1 MTRMLGRFGAGLLAI
16 SLLSSQ
22 LDAYKLMGPKWSQP
36 STTFYADIPGSD
48 GLWNRAFENAMGTW
62 NSRTSFRYS
71 SVRSFLDP
79 CAARGTGQNGVT
91 FSDTSC
97 GEAFGNSTL
106 AVTWSWYSGSTLQ
119 RTGVVFNSKRNWS
132 VYDGPW
138 SGTADFQRVAVHEL
152 GHALGLDHENSV
164 PAIMN
169 TSISWGSSISLP
181 QPDDINGVNAIYGGS
196 TTEPAPPPPPPP
208 PPPPQPIN
216 RAPTVE
222 AGADQVVKGG
232 QSVILRGSASDPDN
246 DLLTLSWTQV
256 SGPFVA
262 ISGATQP
269 TAGFVAPRLTQDSV
283 FTFRLTASDGK
294 GGTAADDVRVTVQ
307 RNNPPVVSAGSTQ
320 TVDSGAAVSLSG
332 TATDPDGDP
341 LSVQWTQS
349 AGPSVAL
356 SDRNK
361 TTAFFKAP
369 QVGAETVLTFKLTVS
384 DGLFTGEAGVNI
396 VVRPVHTLLFPYSLS
411 TGNVLFRDTF
421 VGIAL
426 ANLGATSSNATVTA
440 TDPTGAERNSVWLSP
455 PIAARGQ
462 KTLVAAEIPA
472 PGASTLV
479 VRSSGTPLQGFF
491 MIGDAALKRLDG
503 VGGEIKSSRALYFPL
518 ARHGAGQA
526 TSIFLFNPNGQL
538 DPNVSL
544 RLFNRDGVL
553 LRSRN
558 VALLPGGSL
567 VGTLDQI
574 FGSDLVLSEGFIFAL
589 GTLPLKGFEFY
600 ARGGDLSSLTAQVA
614 GPTTRLISPHF
625 FASSDDGTTE
635 LRLLNAGSNKAF
647 IKIKALDNQGTMFAS
662 ADVAVQSNT
671 LFTGDLKQLLRLDA
685 SLTRPAVTLT
695 GYLVLD
701 VTGERIGIFDKTPEV
716 IGSIHFSGNV
726 GKFLS
731 SLPLLDRGMTDTAF
745 LHVAQS
751 RELRLFTGLA
761 IYNPDT
767 AAARVRVQAFN
778 EAGMK
783 TGEKEFDLPAGR
795 RLVGLLNESTFFGSA
810 FNQVKG
816 HLRVTSLPTAARPSA
831 VPVVAFALFGDESG
845 EFLSAIEGQKPIN

>member
-1 MTRMLGRFGAGLLAI
+1 MKRMLGRLGAVVLAS
-16 SLLSSQ
+16 SLLVGQ

-36 STTFYADIPGSD
+36 STTFYVDIPGSD

-62 NSRTSFRYS
+62 NSRTSFRFS

-106 AVTWSWYSGSTLQ
+106 AVTWSWYSGSTFQ
-119 RTGVVFNSKRNWS
+119 RTGIVFNSKRNWS

-169 TSISWGSSISLP
+169 ASISFGSSISLP
-181 QPDDINGVNAIYGGS
+181 QPDDISGVNAMYGGS

-208 PPPPQPIN
+208 VN

-232 QSVILRGSASDPDN
+232 QTVILRGSASDPDS
-246 DLLTLSWTQV
+246 DLLTLTWTQV
-256 SGPFVA
+256 SGPFVT
-262 ISGATQP
+262 ISGAAQT
-269 TAGFVAPRLTQDSV
+269 TASFVAPRLVQDNV
-283 FTFRLTASDGK
+283 LTFRLTVSDGK
-294 GGTAADDVRVTVQ
+294 GGSAADEVRVTVQ
-307 RNNPPVVSAGSTQ
+307 RNNPPLVSAGSAQ
-320 TVDSGAAVSLSG
+320 IVDSAAAVSLSG

-341 LSVQWTQS
+341 LAFQWSQS
-349 AGPSVAL
+349 AGPVVTL

-361 TTAFFKAP
+361 LTAFFKAP
-369 QVGAETVLTFKLTVS
+369 QVGAETVLAFKLSVS
-384 DGLFTGEAGVNI
+384 DGLFTSEAAVNV
-396 VVRPVHTLLFPYSLS
+396 VVRPVNTLLFPYSLS
-411 TGNVLFRDTF
+411 TGNALLRDTF

-440 TDPTGAERNSVWLSP
+440 TDAAGAERNSVWLSS
-455 PIAARGQ
+455 PIVARGQ
-462 KTLVAAEIPA
+462 KTLLAGEIAA
-472 PGASTLV
+472 PGANALV

-491 MIGDAALKRLDG
+491 MIGDTALKRLDG
-503 VGGEIKSSRALYFPL
+503 VGGEMKSSRALYFPL
-518 ARHGAGQA
+518 ARHGAGQT

-544 RLFNRDGVL
+544 RLFNRDGLL

-558 VALLPGGSL
+558 MALLPGGSL

-574 FGSDLVLSEGFIFAL
+574 FGSDLVVSEGFIFAL
-589 GTLPLKGFEFY
+589 GTLPLNGFEFY
-600 ARGGDLSSLTAQVA
+600 ARGGDLSSLTAQVS
-614 GPTTRLISPHF
+614 GPTTHLLSPHF
-625 FASSDDGTTE
+625 FASSDGGTTE

-647 IKIKALDNQGTMFAS
+647 IKIKAFDDQAKLLAS
-662 ADVAVQSNT
+662 ANIEVESNT
-671 LFTGDLKQLLRLDA
+671 LFTGDLKQLLRLDT
-685 SLTRPAVTLT
+685 LLMRPFTTLT

-701 VTGERIGIFDKTPEV
+701 ITGARIGIFDKTPEV
-716 IGSIHFSGNV
+716 IGSIHFSGNG

-767 AAARVRVQAFN
+767 ATARVRVQAFN
-778 EAGMK
+778 DAGIK
-783 TGEKEFDLPAGR
+783 TGEKEFDLPPGR
-795 RLVGLLNESTFFGSA
+795 RVVGLLNESTFFGSA

-816 HLRVTSLPTAARPSA
+816 HLRVTSLPTATRPSA
-831 VPVVAFALFGDESG
+831 IPVVAFALFGDESG